1 MIRHVTQRHVTSPPL
16 SGGRGSSWL
25 GLGTLCVYQ
34 GASLGDTVI
43 FRQISSKLIRDTITQ
58 MRIDKFV

>member
-1 MIRHVTQRHVTSPPL
+1 MIRHLTQRHVTSPPL

-25 GLGTLCVYQ
+25 GLGTLRVYQ

-43 FRQISSKLIRDTITQ
+43 FR
-58 MRIDKFV
+58 